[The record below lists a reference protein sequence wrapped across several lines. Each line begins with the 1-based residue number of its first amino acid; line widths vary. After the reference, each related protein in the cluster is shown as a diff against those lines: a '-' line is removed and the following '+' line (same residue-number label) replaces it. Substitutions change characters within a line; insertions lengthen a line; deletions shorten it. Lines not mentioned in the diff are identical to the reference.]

1 VGRLEGLVRHP
12 LAIAGALITTAS
24 AVVFI
29 ALTIAVF
36 AGMFANP
43 YAGLVVF
50 IAIPAIF
57 VAGLVMI
64 PAGMWLQRK
73 KLERHP
79 DAPAGWPVF
88 DFHERRVRHIAL
100 AVVALTAVNGVI
112 ILLAGYGSL
121 HYMESPAFCGQTCH
135 VPMTPQ
141 FTAWQAGPHSK
152 VACVGCHVGEG
163 ARGFVQAKLAGTRQ
177 LAHVITNNIPKPIH
191 PGTQMHEGQQAQT
204 CLGCHQPHRV
214 AGDRIRV
221 FREYAD
227 DEANT
232 ETITVLQ
239 MHLGGP
245 AAGGRSIHKH
255 ADPSIRIEYVA
266 DAKSREV
273 IPYVKVTNA
282 KGEVKEYRKEG
293 NTAAVAADT
302 LKTMD
307 CVDCHNTLGHPIAP
321 TAAKAVDE
329 AIAAGL
335 ISRALPYVR
344 REGVRL
350 LTATYPS
357 HEAAAPAIERGLREV
372 FQSQAGADQ
381 QAVQGAVAALQALYR
396 RNVFPTMK
404 VTWGSYPDN
413 RGHITNPG
421 CVRCHDDSLTA
432 PDGTAIS
439 GDCELC
445 HKEITK

>member
-1 VGRLEGLVRHP
+1 M
-12 LAIAGALITTAS
+12 S
-24 AVVFI
+24 C
-29 ALTIAVF
+29 
-36 AGMFANP
+36 
-43 YAGLVVF
+43 
-50 IAIPAIF
+50 
-57 VAGLVMI
+57 
-64 PAGMWLQRK
+64 
-73 KLERHP
+73 
-79 DAPAGWPVF
+79 
-88 DFHERRVRHIAL
+88 HI
-100 AVVALTAVNGVI
+100 
-112 ILLAGYGSL
+112 
-121 HYMESPAFCGQTCH
+121 
-135 VPMTPQ
+135 
-141 FTAWQAGPHSK
+141 
-152 VACVGCHVGEG
+152 GEG
-163 ARGFVQAKLAGTRQ
+163 AKGFVQAKLAGTRQ
-177 LAHVITNNIPKPIH
+177 LAHVITNNIPKPIQ
-191 PGTQMHEGQQAQT
+191 PGAHMAPGAQAGT
-204 CLGCHQPHRV
+204 CLGCHQPARV
-214 AGDRIRV
+214 TGNRIRV
-221 FREYAD
+221 IREYAD

-232 ETITVLQ
+232 ETMTVLQ

-245 AAGGRSIHKH
+245 AAGGRNIHKH

-282 KGEVKEYRKEG
+282 KGEVKEYRNEG

-307 CVDCHNTLGHPIAP
+307 CVDCHDTLGHPIAP

-350 LTATYPS
+350 LTAAYPS

-372 FQSQAGADQ
+372 FQNQAGANQ
-381 QAVQGAVAALQALYR
+381 QAVQQR
-396 RNVFPTMK
+396 RCGPAGPLPPQCVSHHEGDMGFLSRQPR
-404 VTWGSYPDN
+404 PH
-413 RGHITNPG
+413 RHPG